1 MINLYLSLKSHVLY
15 LLSYGRI
22 YYLIGCSSNS
32 IYYSCFIHYVNTKTK
47 SALTSSIPNINY
59 ILSVN
64 LRKGIYLIGFVAP
77 ILMAP
82 LERLELPTQGLEI
95 LCSSI

>member
-1 MINLYLSLKSHVLY
+1 MVLKW
-15 LLSYGRI
+15 
-22 YYLIGCSSNS
+22 IGCSSNS
-32 IYYSCFIHYVNTKTK
+32 IYYCCFIHYVNIKTK

-59 ILSVN
+59 VLSVN

-82 LERLELPTQGLEI
+82 LERLELPTYALEGRR
-95 LCSSI
+95 SSIWAKEA